1 MPNKPMV
8 ALSFRTAQP
17 FCSLVS
23 LAHLRIYVL
32 LFQRTGKGLR
42 GDAKGSGQRF
52 FRYLL

>member
-17 FCSLVS
+17 FCRLVS
-23 LAHLRIYVL
+23 PAHLGIYVL
-32 LFQRTGKGLR
+32 LFKGAGKRLR
-42 GDAKGSGQRF
+42 RDAKGSGQRF